1 MKNPLKD
8 IKSRQRKISD
18 KGLEGI
24 VKKKNTGKEEIVI
37 ELNGEI
43 SFRREKLN
51 NGVRDCQ
58 CREGL

>member
-1 MKNPLKD
+1 MKNPLKNT
-8 IKSRQRKISD
+8 KGRWKKISD
-18 KGLEGI
+18 KGLEGKLR
-24 VKKKNTGKEEIVI
+24 KKAGKEEIVI

-51 NGVRDCQ
+51 NSVYDCQ